1 MWYYRNMLHLCPGG
15 IHNMP
20 LTTRMRLYLIG
31 MPGAGKTTLGRGLAT
46 AYQLPFL
53 DLDEEIVRREQ
64 RSVSEIFAQDGEEY
78 FRQREADV
86 LREVVA
92 AYPSLVLA
100 TGGGTPCF
108 HHNLEVL
115 LETGLTLYLA
125 VPVPELVRRLQA
137 VAASRPL
144 LAAHQSAHALETR
157 LRETLA
163 ARQRFY
169 ERAPLCCTAPTC
181 SLETVQQLIARYNAL
196 A

>member
-1 MWYYRNMLHLCPGG
+1 MSDNLLPFSLTSTHPGQPAG
-15 IHNMP
+15 VG
-20 LTTRMRLYLIG
+20 RLFLIG

-125 VPVPELVRRLQA
+125 VPVEELVRRLQA

-144 LAAHQSAHALETR
+144 LASLPDAAGLELR

-169 ERAPLCCTAPTC
+169 DRAPLRCTAPTC
-181 SLETVQQLIARYNAL
+181 SLEAVQQLVARYNAL

>member
-1 MWYYRNMLHLCPGG
+1 
-15 IHNMP
+15 
-20 LTTRMRLYLIG
+20 MRLYLIG
-31 MPGAGKTTLGRGLAT
+31 MPGAGKTTLGRALAV

-86 LREVVA
+86 LR
-92 AYPSLVLA
+92 SLIAEHPQIVLA

-108 HHNLEVL
+108 HHNLELL
-115 LETGLTLYLA
+115 LETGLALYLA
-125 VPVPELVRRLQA
+125 VPIEELVRRLLA
-137 VAASRPL
+137 VAATRPL
-144 LAAHQSAHALETR
+144 LASLPDAAGLETR

-163 ARQRFY
+163 ARQQFY
-169 ERAPLCCTAPTC
+169 ERAPLRCTAPTC
-181 SLETVQQLIARYNAL
+181 SVDAVQQLLARYSAT

>member
-1 MWYYRNMLHLCPGG
+1 
-15 IHNMP
+15 
-20 LTTRMRLYLIG
+20 MRLYLIG
-31 MPGAGKTTLGRGLAT
+31 MPGAGKTTLGRALAV

-86 LREVVA
+86 LRSIVA
-92 AYPSLVLA
+92 EHPQLVLA
-100 TGGGTPCF
+100 TGGGTPCY

-125 VPVPELVRRLQA
+125 VPMPELLRRLLSA
-137 VAASRPL
+137 AASRPL
-144 LAAHQSAHALETR
+144 LAALPDAAALEKR
-157 LRETLA
+157 LHETLA
-163 ARQRFY
+163 ARQQFY
-169 ERAPLCCTAPTC
+169 DRAPLRCTAPTC
-181 SLETVQQLIARYNAL
+181 SVEAVQQMLARYRAS

>member
-1 MWYYRNMLHLCPGG
+1 
-15 IHNMP
+15 
-20 LTTRMRLYLIG
+20 MRLYLIG
-31 MPGAGKTTLGRGLAT
+31 MPGAGKTTLGRGLAA
-46 AYQLPFL
+46 AYQVPFL

-92 AYPSLVLA
+92 AYPQLVLA

-115 LETGLTLYLA
+115 LAAGLTLYLA
-125 VPVPELVRRLQA
+125 VPVEELVRRLMVA
-137 VAASRPL
+137 AASRPL
-144 LAAHQSAHALETR
+144 LAGHLDAKALETR
-157 LRETLA
+157 LHETLA
-163 ARQRFY
+163 ARQQFY
-169 ERAPLCCTAPTC
+169 DRAPLRCTAPTC
-181 SLETVQQLIARYNAL
+181 SLEAVQQLVARYNAT

>member
-1 MWYYRNMLHLCPGG
+1 
-15 IHNMP
+15 
-20 LTTRMRLYLIG
+20 MRLYLIG
-31 MPGAGKTTLGRGLAT
+31 MPGAGKTTLGRALAT
-46 AYQLPFL
+46 AYEVPFL
-53 DLDEEIVRREQ
+53 DLDEEIVCQEQ

-86 LREVVA
+86 LRDVVA
-92 AYPSLVLA
+92 RYPQVVLA

-125 VPVPELVRRLQA
+125 VPVAELVRRLLA

-144 LAAHQSAHALETR
+144 LAALPDADALESR

-163 ARQRFY
+163 ARQQFY
-169 ERAPLCCTAPTC
+169 DRAPLCCAAPTC
-181 SLETVQQLIARYNAL
+181 SLEAVQQLVARYYLTA
-196 A
+196 